1 MDCGTITNMLSSL
14 SSVFAILLVISELLP
29 YASSSKCNSLI
40 EGASH
45 VFCRTSCLVSN
56 KNIRF
61 ENDEMRQEITS
72 LRLDKKDLIDEI
84 NHLKKVVLAD
94 MANDIKKLRISFDL
108 HKTNNNENLLNNVVI
123 EE

>member
-108 HKTNNNENLLNNVVI
+108 HKANNNENILNNVII

>member
-1 MDCGTITNMLSSL
+1 MTNVLSSL
-14 SSVFAILLVISELLP
+14 SSMFAILLLISELLP

-45 VFCRTSCLVSN
+45 IFCRTSCLVSN

-61 ENDEMRQEITS
+61 ENDEMRQEITD
-72 LRLDKKDLIDEI
+72 LKTDKQELINEI
-84 NHLKKVVLAD
+84 NHLKKVVLANIAD
-94 MANDIKKLRISFDL
+94 DIKKLRTSFET
-108 HKTNNNENLLNNVVI
+108 HKNNDNNKPKPLNQVVI